1 MYGQKMEVEKWDQQ
15 YTPTYIGYCTY
26 GQKMEVEKWD
36 QHSKTQV
43 VGCPTIHKV

>member
-36 QHSKTQV
+36 QRIRKPKWWAAPQY
-43 VGCPTIHKV
+43 IR